1 MKNARVVMLDE
12 ATASCD
18 VTTDALVQAV
28 IREVFEGCTCI
39 TIAHRLHS
47 IADSDRI
54 MVLANGGIVEFD
66 PGLVLMPS
74 TAVLLNPP
82 CFLGD
87 HRAVTGGSSRV
98 IFLSFQ

>member
-1 MKNARVVMLDE
+1 MLDE

-18 VTTDALVQAV
+18 VTTDALIQAV

-54 MVLANGGIVEFD
+54 LVLANGGIVEFD
-66 PGLVLMPS
+66 PGLVLCPALHFTPFPFS
-74 TAVLLNPP
+74 
-82 CFLGD
+82 
-87 HRAVTGGSSRV
+87 V
-98 IFLSFQ
+98 IPAQSLVVPLE